1 MKGRKRKFI
10 KREPNGRAQRERIV
24 QDMGSEGVQVQ
35 RAWNA
40 QGGDM
45 AKCINPIGI
54 LAANDAITLD
64 QERAAEDYRRCF
76 QVVYRRAD
84 ISAAPLEGV
93 ERGQTLETP
102 DEVVERCKAILGPMQ
117 GALLELSRAKGRVA
131 KDTFENLVVF
141 ERVPRWMKP
150 VPPRESDSRAAKL
163 FMDAL
168 RHVTEAREKSL
179 RKQIHLV

>member
-102 DEVVERCKAILGPMQ
+102 DEVVERCKAILGPI
-117 GALLELSRAKGRVA
+117 GS
-131 KDTFENLVVF
+131 
-141 ERVPRWMKP
+141 
-150 VPPRESDSRAAKL
+150 
-163 FMDAL
+163 
-168 RHVTEAREKSL
+168 
-179 RKQIHLV
+179 